1 MKIWEYQVI
10 DILFRSQKKSD
21 LIDWLIFQLL
31 HYPNSRA
38 QQSIWADKT
47 LTAVLCSCL
56 GLHLQKLIHLPSS
69 KFNQGWWI
77 PMKNHAMGL
86 NMPVK
91 YEKTV
96 LHIQASVTLD
106 FHHIMNSSLLCSL
119 LFNHCQPGKSWV
131 YKKELSLRSRH
142 HKNTYIWVSK
152 YSGQVMAKLSFM
164 ETHSSPI
171 HQVPQSLI
179 RPLASLCRCKL
190 HPKSL
195 SDCHM
200 TSEDL

>member
-1 MKIWEYQVI
+1 MKIWEFQVI

-47 LTAVLCSCL
+47 FTAMLCSCL
-56 GLHLQKLIHLPSS
+56 GLHLQKLIYLPNS

-77 PMKNHAMGL
+77 PMKKSCSGL
-86 NMPVK
+86 EYACQIWK
-91 YEKTV
+91 KTV

-106 FHHIMNSSLLCSL
+106 FHHIMNSTFLCSL

-131 YKKELSLRSRH
+131 YKKELSLRSRY

-152 YSGQVMAKLSFM
+152 YSGQVMTKL
-164 ETHSSPI
+164 
-171 HQVPQSLI
+171 
-179 RPLASLCRCKL
+179 
-190 HPKSL
+190 
-195 SDCHM
+195 
-200 TSEDL
+200 